1 MRPTLFRLLPVG
13 LLLIAAAL
21 PSFAAD
27 CRWTAASGSWTDP
40 AAWLDCAGGNG
51 TPAGT
56 PGTNDHVHL
65 ESGVV
70 TLPQGERSIATLQF
84 DTDARLSHAANQFA
98 TLVVTQSLQWHGGR
112 VETIVGGGIGGGMRL
127 VIATGA
133 TAQLTAAASIGR
145 YAVVENR
152 GSLLLDAPA
161 AANRIDLEGSAELLS
176 IAGSSFGV
184 RGDAALNRVDA
195 ASNGAALVQLSG
207 DTLVQG
213 PGTLALAGIDASKRL
228 QVELRGGSTTI
239 RDATVQI
246 TDNSARFDLVDA
258 DATTLAEDGQLRLED
273 GVLALGGATYSTV
286 LLKGSLWSGTGSWQ
300 ANVSISGRID
310 PGEIAGPGY
319 GSLAITGSASFQN
332 TGRLQVDIGGN
343 TPATSDRLTVG
354 SLQLGAGPDNLILDL
369 RFAPAVSTAVGA
381 EFPLIAYTSVSP
393 SSDAS
398 VRQIVATVPRDFATR
413 FVGGML
419 SVLAAP
425 RVLLDTLSVPEG
437 NSGDVVH
444 QLPVRLSEPAPFP
457 VTVRVTGF
465 SDGSAVRSPVPADYS
480 GDPFLFLHFAPGQTE
495 LTVPVTIHGDT
506 TLEANEQFTMNFR
519 RNQFVDV
526 AAGNGVIGNPT
537 RAVTI
542 TSEEIAAGTRYVLMA
557 GGGRIRRFT
566 TDGTLLDSWVFDSGA
581 PLSTTGM
588 CFAPNGNILAT
599 RFDAATSS
607 DLILFGHDGAVLA
620 SNFAAPKPSAT
631 YAESCVFDQ
640 AGNVYVGHAGLI
652 SPPSP
657 DHMVPILKFDRH
669 GNWLETFVVPNGAR
683 GTDWIDLDADQCT
696 LYYTSEDDRIR
707 RYNVCTRTALPDLV
721 DALEA
726 PCFALRR
733 RPNGEVMVAC
743 RHRVYRLSSGG
754 AVLREYLR
762 ESLGES
768 DSLGLFALNL
778 DPDGTSFWTAG
789 VQSNRVVRVDIAS
802 GAVLASFTPA
812 LSGQNG
818 GLAIYDEIFGI
829 DSPTL
834 FADGFE

>member
-1 MRPTLFRLLPVG
+1 MRLPLICATLLSCLVAS
-13 LLLIAAAL
+13 AAT
-21 PSFAAD
+21 AAD
-27 CRWTAASGSWTDP
+27 CRWTAASGNWTD
-40 AAWLDCAGGNG
+40 ASAWLDCAGGTG
-51 TPAGT
+51 SPAGT
-56 PGTNDHVHL
+56 PGTTDHVHL
-65 ESGVV
+65 ASGVV

-84 DTDARLSHAANQFA
+84 DASARLSHAANQFA
-98 TLVVTQSLQWHGGR
+98 TLVVEQSLQWNGGR

-127 VIATGA
+127 VIAA
-133 TAQLTAAASIGR
+133 SANAQLTAAASIGR

-152 GSLLLDAPA
+152 GSLVLAAA

-176 IAGSSFGV
+176 IAGSNFHV
-184 RGDAALNRVDA
+184 TGDAALNRVNA
-195 ASNGAALVQLSG
+195 TSNGAAVVKLSG
-207 DTLVQG
+207 NTLLQG
-213 PGTLALAGIDASKRL
+213 PGTLALGGLSASNRL
-228 QVELRGGSTTI
+228 QVELRGGTTTV

-246 TDNSARFDLVDA
+246 TDTSARFDLVDDDASTLDDDA
-258 DATTLAEDGQLRLED
+258 DLRLEN
-273 GVLALGGATYSTV
+273 GVLALGGASYSTS
-286 LLKGSLWSGTGSWQ
+286 LLEGSLLSGSGSWQ
-300 ANVSISGRID
+300 ANVSVRGRID
-310 PGEIAGPGY
+310 PGEIAGPDY
-319 GSLAITGSASFQN
+319 GSLAITGSANMQN
-332 TGRLQVDIGGN
+332 TARLQADLGGN
-343 TPATSDRLTVG
+343 TPQTSDRLTVG
-354 SLQLGAGPDNLILDL
+354 SLQLGSSANTLVLDL
-369 RFAPAVSTAVGA
+369 RFAPAVSTALGA
-381 EFPLIAYTSVSP
+381 EFPLIGYTSVEP
-393 SSDAS
+393 SSDAAL
-398 VRQIVATVPRDFATR
+398 RQIVANVPRDFATR
-413 FVGGML
+413 FGGGVL

-437 NSGDVVH
+437 NSSNVEH

-465 SDGSAVRSPVPADYS
+465 SDGSAVRSPAPADYS
-480 GDPFLFLHFAPGQTE
+480 GDPYLFLNFAPGQTE

-519 RNQFVDV
+519 RGQFVDA
-526 AAGNGVIGNPT
+526 AAGNGVIGDPT

-566 TDGTLLDSWVFDSGA
+566 TDGILLDTWVFDSGA

-588 CFAPNGNILAT
+588 CFAPNGDILAT
-599 RFDAATSS
+599 RFDTAVAS

-652 SPPSP
+652 SPPSA
-657 DHMVPILKFDRH
+657 DAQVPIQKFDRH
-669 GNWLETFVVPNGAR
+669 GNWLETFVVPTGVR

-696 LYYTSEDDRIR
+696 LYYTSEDGAIR
-707 RYNVCTRTALPDLV
+707 RYDLCTRSALPVL
-721 DALEA
+721 ASGLEA

-743 RHRVYRLSSGG
+743 RNRVYRLDREGD
-754 AVLREYLR
+754 VLREYPR
-762 ESLGES
+762 ESLGEN
-768 DSLGLFALNL
+768 DSSGLFALNL

-789 VQSNRVVRVDIAS
+789 IVSNRVVRADIAS
-802 GAVLASFTPA
+802 GAMLSSFTPPQ
-812 LSGQNG
+812 SGQNG

-834 FADGFE
+834 FGDGFE